1 MTTAISTENIKSIIH
16 EELDDLV
23 AIRHDLHAHPEMG
36 YEERRTSEVVRR
48 ELDKAGVEYV
58 ADLAGGT
65 GVLAHLPGES
75 DRAIALRADM
85 DALPIFEESDVDYRS
100 TIDGVMHACG
110 HDGHTTILIG
120 AVRVLARLAK
130 QGTLPRPITF
140 IFQPA
145 EEGGAGG
152 QRMVQQGCLDGSR
165 IGPPVENAFGLHG
178 WPRLP
183 LGTVATRPGVLLA
196 AADSFDLTIHGKGSH
211 AAWPHV
217 GRDPIVAAA
226 EIVGAFQSIA
236 TRSVGPLESV
246 VVSVTQLQAGNT
258 YNVIPAT
265 AKLAG
270 TVRTLTPEVR
280 DLVRQRMQTIADGV
294 AQAHRCTAE
303 LEYHDGYPPTVNDPD
318 AVSIFRNVAM
328 EAIDPE
334 HVQDMAQPVMGGED
348 FSFYGQV
355 VPACFF
361 VLGLVPDGVDN
372 PPDLHQ
378 PTFNFN
384 DDAIALGIE
393 LFCRLALRD
402 S

>member
-1 MTTAISTENIKSIIH
+1 MTTAISADQIRSIIH
-16 EELDDLV
+16 EELTDLI

-48 ELDKAGVEYV
+48 ELTNAGIDFVQ
-58 ADLAGGT
+58 DMAGGT
-65 GVLAHLPGES
+65 GLLAHLPGES
-75 DRAIALRADM
+75 NRAIALRADM
-85 DALPIFEESDVDYRS
+85 DALPILEETDVEYRS

-110 HDGHTTILIG
+110 HDGHTSILIG
-120 AVRVLARLAK
+120 TVRVLARLAK
-130 QGTLPRPITF
+130 QSALPRPITF

-152 QRMVQQGCLDGSR
+152 QRMVKEGCLDGSR

-178 WPRLP
+178 WPRIP
-183 LGTVATRPGVLLA
+183 LGQVATRPGVLLA
-196 AADSFDLTIHGKGSH
+196 AADSFDLTIHGQGSH

-217 GRDPIVAAA
+217 ARDPIVAAA

-236 TRSVGPLESV
+236 TRSVDPLESV
-246 VVSVTQLQAGNT
+246 VVSITQLQAGNT

-280 DLVRQRMQTIADGV
+280 ELVRQRMQTIADGV

-303 LEYHDGYPPTVNDPD
+303 LDYHDGYPPTVNDPE
-318 AVSIFRNVAM
+318 AVSIFNNIAA
-328 EAIDPE
+328 EAIGSD
-334 HVQDMAQPVMGGED
+334 HVHEMAQPVMGGED

-361 VLGLVPDGVDN
+361 VLGLVPDGVDD

-384 DDAIALGIE
+384 DDAIPLGVE